1 MLLPPA
7 TMLLVV
13 ALKELI
19 AGQLA
24 TVTVTDCVAVWD
36 AQSLLE
42 TVIVYVVVEAG
53 RTSKKL

>member
-1 MLLPPA
+1 VLLPPG

-19 AGQLA
+19 AGQFA
-24 TVTVTDCVAVWD
+24 TVMVTDCVAVWD
-36 AQSLLE
+36 AQSLLD